1 MRNRSLLCGLL
12 LAFAG
17 AAMIFAPA
25 LFAARAPETLLS
37 ADEQL
42 LAIGRELP
50 GFGGLF
56 VDGKG
61 RVNVYLVDP
70 QVNGALAQKALGGES
85 RLLRA
90 DFRFDELLD
99 WRYALRPLLGL
110 DGVTMLDVD
119 EARNR
124 VLLGVEP
131 GLSAG
136 ARAELIGRAAAQG
149 IPATALLVEERPA
162 FAPLPADAT
171 AGLTSKAFPSIAT
184 LNDKFRPAPGGVQ
197 IVFSGR
203 FGCTL
208 GFNATLGRDF
218 GFVVNSHCSEVRAE
232 RDGTIYEQGRFG
244 DGPIGVETRDPGFTT
259 SGACPAE
266 HRCRF
271 SDAAFARYSKKS
283 LGKLA
288 QIARP
293 TSGDNHFGSSIL
305 SPATSR
311 FTIIGKVPDP
321 LVGQTAHKVGS
332 TTGWTFGEVVGTC
345 IDGNVSGSD
354 VTMLCQ
360 TVVAGGGGPGDSG
373 SPVFSRVGSKQAKL
387 MGILWGGGSV
397 PEIGEIFVFSPM
409 SAIER
414 ELGTLKVN

>member
-1 MRNRSLLCGLL
+1 MRNRSLFRGLL

-17 AAMIFAPA
+17 AAQ
-25 LFAARAPETLLS
+25 LFASSLSAAPMPETLLS

-56 VDGKG
+56 VDGSG

-70 QVNGALAQKALGGES
+70 QAHGALAEKALGGES

-90 DFRFDELLD
+90 DFRFDELLG

-131 GLSAG
+131 RLSADE
-136 ARAELIGRAAAQG
+136 RKQLVVRAAAHG
-149 IPATALLVEERPA
+149 IPATALLVEDRPA
-162 FAPLPADAT
+162 FTTLPADNVT
-171 AGLTSKAFPSIAT
+171 AASKAFPSIAT
-184 LNDKFRPAPGGVQ
+184 LSDKFRPAVGGVQ
-197 IVFSGR
+197 IVFGGQ

-218 GFVVNSHCSEVRAE
+218 GFVVNGHCTSVRGE
-232 RDGTIYEQGRFG
+232 RDGTIYEQSRFG
-244 DGPIGVETRDPGFTT
+244 DGPIGAETRDPGFITG
-259 SGACPAE
+259 GACPAE
-266 HRCRF
+266 RQCRF
-271 SDAAFARYSKKS
+271 SDSAFARYSKKS

-293 TSGDNHFGSSIL
+293 TSGDPLVGSRIV

-311 FTIIGKVPDP
+311 FAIVGKAPDP
-321 LVGQTAHKVGS
+321 FIGQTAHKVGI
-332 TTGWTFGEVVGTC
+332 TTGWTFGNVVGTC
-345 IDGNVSGSD
+345 IDANISGSD
-354 VTMLCQ
+354 LTMLCQ
-360 TVVAGGGGPGDSG
+360 TAVAAGGGPGDSG

-387 MGILWGGGSV
+387 MGILWGGATV
-397 PEIGEIFVFSPM
+397 PDIGEIFVFSPL

>member
-1 MRNRSLLCGLL
+1 MRNRSLLGSLL
-12 LAFAG
+12 LMLAG
-17 AAMIFAPA
+17 AAMIFPTPLSAAP
-25 LFAARAPETLLS
+25 LPETLLS
-37 ADEQL
+37 ADEQM
-42 LAIGRELP
+42 LAISRELP

-56 VDGKG
+56 VDGSG

-70 QVNGALAQKALGGES
+70 QAHGALAQKALGGES

-90 DFRFDELLD
+90 DFRFDELLG
-99 WRYALRPLLGL
+99 WRYALRPLLGV

-119 EARNR
+119 EAHNR

-131 GLSAG
+131 GVSAG
-136 ARAELIGRAAAQG
+136 ERAEILARAAAQG
-149 IPATALLVEERPA
+149 IPVAALVIEERLA
-162 FAPLPADAT
+162 FAPLPADVT
-171 AGLTSKAFPSIAT
+171 APASKAFPSIAT

-218 GFVVNSHCSEVRAE
+218 GFVVNSHCTEVRAE

-244 DGPIGVETRDPGFTT
+244 DGPIGSETRDPAFTT
-259 SGACPAE
+259 GGACPAE

-311 FTIIGKVPDP
+311 FTIVGRVPDP

-360 TVVAGGGGPGDSG
+360 TIVAGGGGPGDSG

-387 MGILWGGGSV
+387 MGILWGGGSI
-397 PEIGEIFVFSPM
+397 PEIGEIFVFSPL